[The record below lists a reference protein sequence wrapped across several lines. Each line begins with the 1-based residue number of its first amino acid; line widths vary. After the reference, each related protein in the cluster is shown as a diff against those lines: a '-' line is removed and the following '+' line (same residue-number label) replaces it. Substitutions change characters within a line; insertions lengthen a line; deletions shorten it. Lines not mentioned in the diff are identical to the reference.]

1 MATVL
6 PAGLLRLTGQ
16 GHRSPQRRMTETVGM
31 FHVKICGVTT
41 VDDARLAAR
50 AGADAV
56 GLNFVTGSP
65 RQVTVERAREIVAAL
80 PAGVLR
86 VGVFAGTPP
95 ATILGIA
102 NRVGLDC
109 IQLHGH
115 LMPDSTGAPGWS
127 WDPPGSCLALEPFP
141 IIRAVRLSDDGPA
154 ERALSPARAWIAAA
168 TAAGR
173 GPAML
178 LVDAGAAAGQ
188 LSATPAG
195 SLGGT
200 GRVVDWDRL
209 LAAGEVGL
217 PVALAGGLT
226 PDNVAAA
233 ISTTGIRSVDTA
245 SGVEVSPGRKDPV
258 RVEAF
263 VAAAIAALGRN

>member
-16 GHRSPQRRMTETVGM
+16 GHRSPRRRMTETVGM

-41 VDDARLAAR
+41 VDDARLVAR

-127 WDPPGSCLALEPFP
+127 WDPPGSCLALDPFP

-200 GRVVDWDRL
+200 GRVVDWGRL

-233 ISTTGIRSVDTA
+233 ISATGIRSVDTA
-245 SGVEVSPGRKDPV
+245 SGVEASPGRKDPV